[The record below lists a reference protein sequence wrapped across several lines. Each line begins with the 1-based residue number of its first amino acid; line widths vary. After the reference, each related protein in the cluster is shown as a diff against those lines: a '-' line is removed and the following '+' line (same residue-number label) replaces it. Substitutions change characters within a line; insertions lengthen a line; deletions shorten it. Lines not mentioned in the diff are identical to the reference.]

1 MQVEI
6 NELLEEAIKNNA
18 SDIHLQ
24 VGLPVFYRVAGA
36 MKRSNNNEI
45 ISDLQIMH
53 ILSEIIPSESKDV
66 CRIVNEL
73 DFSYDFEGKARFRVN
88 VSKQL
93 GNFALVFRVVPS
105 KIPTI
110 EELKLPR
117 MINRLSSIKTGLI
130 LVTGPTGSGKS
141 TTLAAILGK
150 INKEEAK
157 HIITIEDPIEYIHK
171 SDKCLVTQRQVG
183 FDTESYNNGL
193 KYALRQDP
201 DIILIGEIRDK
212 ETMDIA
218 FMAAQTGHLVFASL
232 HTTDANHTINRILSF
247 YSPSEYD
254 KIREQLAETLR
265 VTVAQQLVKIKNSQN
280 NERLPVCE
288 ILFVTPT
295 VADFIVKNETQEI
308 YNLVNQGS
316 FGEMLSFNT
325 SLVYLIKNNIVSAEE
340 ALNVSN
346 DKVQL
351 KQMLRGDLKF

>member
-1 MQVEI
+1 MEI
-6 NELLEEAIKNNA
+6 NEILEEAVKNNA

-24 VGLPVFYRVAGA
+24 VGLPIFFRVAGV
-36 MKRSNNNEI
+36 MKRIHDDELL
-45 ISDLQIMH
+45 SDIKIMN
-53 ILSEIIPSESKDV
+53 ILSEIIPPESKDI
-66 CRIVNEL
+66 CRIFNEL
-73 DFSYDFEGKARFRVN
+73 DFSYELKGISRFRVN

-93 GNFALVFRVVPS
+93 GNFALVFRVVSS

-110 EELKLPR
+110 EELKLPK
-117 MINRLSSIKTGLI
+117 MINRLSTIKTGLI
-130 LVTGPTGSGKS
+130 LVTGPTGCGKS
-141 TTLAAILGK
+141 TTLAAVLGK
-150 INKEEAK
+150 INCEEKK
-157 HIITIEDPIEYIHK
+157 HIITIEDPIEYVHK
-171 SDKCLVTQRQVG
+171 SKKCLVTQRHVG
-183 FDTESYNNGL
+183 FDTESYANGL

-201 DIILIGEIRDK
+201 DVILIGEIRDK

-254 KIREQLAETLR
+254 KIREQLSETLR
-265 VTVAQQLVKIKNSQN
+265 VTVAQQLIKIKNSPN
-280 NERLPVCE
+280 NDRLPVCE
-288 ILFVTPT
+288 ILFITPT
-295 VADFIVKNETQEI
+295 VADFIVKNNTQEI

-340 ALNVSN
+340 ALNITN